1 MERRRA
7 HTGRRRNEAARQA
20 ILGAAL
26 VSLRNQVSGAEV
38 TVETIAAA
46 AGVSKQTI
54 YRWWPSKGAVLLEAM
69 IERANHEAP
78 TRDTGSLRSD
88 LTAFLQATFRSAGG
102 RTTATLLRGVMA
114 EALRDPAVAETLGR
128 FTAERRVRLRQILE
142 RGRLRSELGREAS
155 LDLMVDQAYG
165 LLWYRVL
172 VGNAPLTADTAAQ
185 LASALIRQGC

>member
-1 MERRRA
+1 
-7 HTGRRRNEAARQA
+7 
-20 ILGAAL
+20 
-26 VSLRNQVSGAEV
+26 
-38 TVETIAAA
+38 
-46 AGVSKQTI
+46 
-54 YRWWPSKGAVLLEAM
+54 
-69 IERANHEAP
+69 
-78 TRDTGSLRSD
+78 
-88 LTAFLQATFRSAGG
+88 
-102 RTTATLLRGVMA
+102 MA

-142 RGRLRSELGREAS
+142 RGRLRGELGREAS